1 MRLQPRSVHGLVRLK
16 PHFRGDGLSHCADS
30 SIETLLRSLGSPAAD
45 RDYRPGHARM
55 AAMLVHAPL
64 HRPKLRIR
72 VAGTNGK
79 GSTATMV
86 AAGLQA
92 AGLRV
97 GLYTSPHLHRFHE
110 RIVIDGVAIDD
121 ALLRAELT
129 RLLPIA
135 EEEGGSYFEVATV
148 AALSL
153 FSRAEV
159 DVEVLEAG
167 VGARLDATTAVAAD
181 MALITPIALDHQAW
195 LGDSL
200 EAIAAEKCAVA
211 LGCRWCLSAQQ
222 SAVVHAVLAE
232 AYPAITWVLPDA
244 SLPCVMAGEH
254 QQQNGALALVA
265 LQHLQQAGVIS
276 VDQAQLRQAVTTV
289 RIAGRLQH
297 YRLHKTDVWLDVA
310 HNAHA
315 VGEIARV
322 FSDSLDALLV
332 YTRDDRSLTDQQKVL
347 RRMGRRLIGC
357 EQGVWDESSPTVVSA
372 LERVVTDKHC
382 ARLLVL
388 GSFVTVA
395 AAQRWLIDH
404 GGEVVE

>member
-1 MRLQPRSVHGLVRLK
+1 MLAHAQ
-16 PHFRGDGLSHCADS
+16 
-30 SIETLLRSLGSPAAD
+30 LR
-45 RDYRPGHARM
+45 
-55 AAMLVHAPL
+55 
-64 HRPKLRIR
+64 RPKLRIR

-110 RIVIDGVAIDD
+110 RIAIDGVAIDD

-135 EEEGGSYFEVATV
+135 EQEGGSYFEVATV

-153 FSRAEV
+153 FSRAGV
-159 DVEVLEAG
+159 DAEVLEAG

-200 EAIAAEKCAVA
+200 EEIAAEKGAVA
-211 LGCRWCLSAQQ
+211 LGCRCCFSAQQ
-222 SAVVHAVLAE
+222 LAVVRTVLAE
-232 AYPAITWVLPDA
+232 AYPAITWVLPDS

-254 QQQNGALALVA
+254 QQQNGALAMAA
-265 LQHLQQAGVIS
+265 LQQLQQEGLIA
-276 VDQAQLRQAVTTV
+276 VDQDRLRQAVTSV
-289 RIAGRLQH
+289 RIAGRLQC
-297 YRLHKTDVWLDVA
+297 YRLQTTDVWLDVA

-315 VGEIARV
+315 VGEVARC
-322 FSDSLDALLV
+322 FSNPVDAVLI
-332 YTRDDRSLTDQQKVL
+332 YTRDDRSLTDQQQAL
-347 RRMGRRLIGC
+347 RRMGRKLIGC

-372 LERVVTDKHC
+372 LERAVADKHC
-382 ARLLVL
+382 SRLLVL
-388 GSFVTVA
+388 GSFITVA
-395 AAQRWLIDH
+395 AAQRWLMDH
-404 GGEVVE
+404 GGEAVE

>member
-1 MRLQPRSVHGLVRLK
+1 LSDCSVESLLQ
-16 PHFRGDGLSHCADS
+16 
-30 SIETLLRSLGSPAAD
+30 SLGDPAAD

-64 HRPKLRIR
+64 RRPKLRIR

-110 RIVIDGVAIDD
+110 RIAIDGVAIDD

-135 EEEGGSYFEVATV
+135 EQEGGSYFEVATV

-153 FSRAEV
+153 FAQAEV
-159 DVEVLEAG
+159 DAEVLEAG

-200 EAIAAEKCAVA
+200 EKIAAEKSAVA
-211 LGCRWCLSAQQ
+211 LGCRWLFSAQQ
-222 SAVVHAVLAE
+222 SAVVRTVLAE
-232 AYPAITWVLPDA
+232 AYPAMAWVLPDA
-244 SLPCVMAGEH
+244 SLCCVMEGSH
-254 QQQNGALALVA
+254 QQQNGALAMAA
-265 LQHLQQAGVIS
+265 LQQLRQEGLIA
-276 VDQAQLRQAVTTV
+276 VDQDRLRQAVTSV
-289 RIAGRLQH
+289 RIAGRLQR
-297 YRLHKTDVWLDVA
+297 YRLHKTDIWLDVA

-315 VGEIARV
+315 VGEIARC
-322 FSDSLDALLV
+322 FSDPVDAVLV
-332 YTRDDRSLTDQQKVL
+332 YTRDDRSLIDQQQLL
-347 RRMGRRLIGC
+347 RTMGRKLIGC
-357 EQGVWDESSPTVVSA
+357 EQGAWDEIVPTVAAALDQMVAANTVS
-372 LERVVTDKHC
+372 
-382 ARLLVL
+382 RLLVL
-388 GSFVTVA
+388 GSFITVA
-395 AAQRWLIDH
+395 AAQCWLMDH